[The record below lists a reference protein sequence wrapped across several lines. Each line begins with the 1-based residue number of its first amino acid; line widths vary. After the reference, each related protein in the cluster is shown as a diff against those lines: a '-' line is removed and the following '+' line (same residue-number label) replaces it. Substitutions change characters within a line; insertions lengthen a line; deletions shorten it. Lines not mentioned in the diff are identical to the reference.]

1 MKTAK
6 MVSWLLVVTL
16 LLGCMIFPASAEG
29 ERLPP
34 PEIMEREDLNFPY
47 LTFGAYEQDN
57 NLENGPEP
65 IEWLVLKEE
74 DGRALVLSRYALAL
88 MKYHHTVAIDSSVT
102 WETWES
108 RACLNGEFLEAA
120 FSKAEQERIP
130 TVTVETPMVH
140 DHDPG
145 FDNVPVNDTEDKLF
159 LLSMQEASRYLKGG
173 KARRCQPTA
182 YAIAGY
188 EAAMGQDWE
197 TSMSGFWR
205 REEYMGNCVWYLRSQ
220 GKFPGS
226 AALVEVYGRM
236 TYMFDAMIYLPELIV
251 RDFMWGIRP
260 AMWIDLTP

>member
-1 MKTAK
+1 MKTTRITAY
-6 MVSWLLVVTL
+6 LLMIAL
-16 LLGCMIFPASAEG
+16 LLGCVIFPAGAEE

-34 PEIMEREDLNFPY
+34 PEIMEREDLDFPY
-47 LTFGAYEQDN
+47 LIFGSYEQDN

-65 IEWLVLKEE
+65 IEWFVLKEE

-88 MKYHHTVAIDSSVT
+88 MKYHHTIAIDSSVT

-108 RACLNGEFLEAA
+108 RAWLNGEFLETA
-120 FSKAEQERIP
+120 FSKAELERIP

-173 KARRCQPTA
+173 RVRRCQPTA

-188 EAAMGQDWE
+188 VAEMGKEW
-197 TSMSGFWR
+197 SGIWR
-205 REEYMGNCVWYLRSQ
+205 REEYRGNCQWYLRSQ
-220 GKFPGS
+220 GGFPGS
-226 AALVEVYGRM
+226 AMIVDVNGRM
-236 TYMFDAMIYLPELIV
+236 GYMSEGHLHNTKY
-251 RDFMWGIRP
+251 DFMHGIRP

>member
-1 MKTAK
+1 MKNKA
-6 MVSWLLVVTL
+6 MISWMLVAAL
-16 LLGCMIFPASAEG
+16 LLGCTVFPAAAEE
-29 ERLPP
+29 ERLTP

-47 LTFGAYEQDN
+47 LIFGSYEQDN

-65 IEWLVLKEE
+65 IEWFVLKEE

-88 MKYHHTVAIDSSVT
+88 MKYHHTIDIDSSVT

-108 RACLNGEFLEAA
+108 RAWLNGEFLEAA
-120 FSKAEQERIP
+120 FSEAELERIP
-130 TVTVETPMVH
+130 LVTVETPRILE
-140 DHDPG
+140 
-145 FDNVPVNDTEDKLF
+145 FDNVPPVNDTEDKLF

-173 KARRCQPTA
+173 KERRCQPTA

-197 TSMSGFWR
+197 MSMRGFWR